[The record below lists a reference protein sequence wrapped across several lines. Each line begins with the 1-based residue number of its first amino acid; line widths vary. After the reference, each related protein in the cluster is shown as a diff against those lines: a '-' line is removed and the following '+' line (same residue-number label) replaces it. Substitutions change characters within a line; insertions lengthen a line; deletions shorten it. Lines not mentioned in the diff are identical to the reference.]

1 MRLTQEEKKKYIKL
15 LAPDLILLRTKA
27 NVSQDD
33 LATIIGT
40 SRQNYGAIERRSR
53 EMTWNTYL
61 ALVFFYNSYVVTKKF
76 FKKLDSYPKGLFDKL
91 NFEADEEKLDSHLSC
106 NAELNR
112 MLDNQAL
119 STIHSIYIA
128 EIIRCKGLG
137 FEEAKKIVDSIIVQE

>member
-40 SRQNYGAIERRSR
+40 SRQNYGAIERCSR

-61 ALVFFYNSYVVTKKF
+61 ALVFFYNSYTVTKKF
-76 FKKLDSYPKGLFDKL
+76 FKKLDSYPRGLFDKL
-91 NFEADEEKLDSHLSC
+91 NFEEDEEKLNSHLSC

-112 MLDNQAL
+112 MLDNQAY
-119 STIHSIYIA
+119 STIKSLYIA
-128 EIIRCKGLG
+128 EMIRCNGLG
-137 FEEAKKIVDSIIVQE
+137 FEEAKKMVDSMLVHE

>member
-1 MRLTQEEKKKYIKL
+1 MSAAEKKKYIKL

-76 FKKLDSYPKGLFDKL
+76 FKKLDS
-91 NFEADEEKLDSHLSC
+91 LDYGNYCFCGFSAVFTLGYH
-106 NAELNR
+106 R
-112 MLDNQAL
+112 KH
-119 STIHSIYIA
+119 STP
-128 EIIRCKGLG
+128 
-137 FEEAKKIVDSIIVQE
+137 